1 MDVDIKRVW
10 LEALRSGD
18 YTQGCDQLLNTES
31 GGYCCLG
38 VLCHATGNMT
48 HGCSHDSNGE
58 MSGHGIFLHP
68 SLGAHFSLSQEDQR
82 LLAAMNDQQGKT
94 FTEIAAYIEE
104 HL

>member
-1 MDVDIKRVW
+1 
-10 LEALRSGD
+10 
-18 YTQGCDQLLNTES
+18 
-31 GGYCCLG
+31 
-38 VLCHATGNMT
+38 
-48 HGCSHDSNGE
+48 

>member
-1 MDVDIKRVW
+1 VDVNIKLVW
-10 LEALRSGD
+10 LAALRSGD
-18 YTQGCDQLLNTES
+18 YTQGRDKLFDTES

-48 HGCSHDSNGE
+48 DGHSHDSNGE
-58 MSGHGIFLHP
+58 MSEHVIFLHP
-68 SLGAHFSLSQEDQR
+68 SLRARFILLQEDQR